1 MLIIT
6 AVLGSRSRLS
16 VAGLSRWGE
25 VRHAFGGEARDFTR
39 EEGHVVVGPYR
50 SIHDRIYAD
59 RADDATDA
67 DRADRTQ
74 DRIDPDRAD
83 HAPDAD
89 RAHGACDST
98 KATNA
103 DRAYGPC
110 DRTETT
116 NAVGTYRPHPDAAGT
131 TGAPLI
137 GVSH

>member
-67 DRADRTQ
+67 DRA
-74 DRIDPDRAD
+74 
-83 HAPDAD
+83 
-89 RAHGACDST
+89 HGACDRT